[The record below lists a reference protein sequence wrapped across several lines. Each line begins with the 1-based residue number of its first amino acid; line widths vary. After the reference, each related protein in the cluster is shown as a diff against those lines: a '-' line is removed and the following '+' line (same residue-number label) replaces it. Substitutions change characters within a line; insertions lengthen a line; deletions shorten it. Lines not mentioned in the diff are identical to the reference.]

1 MSLTIPESF
10 FEGMAVESTVNIP
23 DWGDVDLEISR
34 KEDVAL
40 RMSMP
45 RNIDE
50 RCGNNNFSE
59 GDNEW
64 ISKCVVAATD
74 VQKEELVH
82 APEKKLAYLAS
93 CAIRMLCRKE
103 PKSYYNFVEKNMES
117 ESTLM
122 EQGAWQVKDD

>member
-1 MSLTIPESF
+1 MSLGLKSF

-23 DWGDVDLEISR
+23 DWGDVDLEINR
-34 KEDVAL
+34 TEDVAL

-45 RNIDE
+45 RGIDE

-59 GDNEW
+59 EDNEW
-64 ISKCVVAATD
+64 FSKCVVAATNI
-74 VQKEELVH
+74 QKEELAH

-103 PKSYYNFVEKNMES
+103 PKSYYNFVEENMES